1 MDLDRLKHILRT
13 FADSDESIEI
23 RSGTLMV
30 QIGGDVITADIAKTD
45 GTLYVSEQGMRYTA
59 EQWVMRRIAQVDLL
73 AERILANIPQTQTFV
88 TPRGQMLFSLEQSP
102 KDELIPSQNAVISLQ
117 KILNQRPAGTCSV
130 VYLTSDAG
138 EGKTTVI
145 QHLARRQA
153 EAFKRKESDW
163 LLVPI
168 SLGGRPFM
176 RFEDVV
182 VAALMNQLRFQRL
195 YFDRLWN
202 WCVWVC

>member
-1 MDLDRLKHILRT
+1 MDIDKLKSVLKT
-13 FADSDESIEI
+13 FTASEDQIETKG
-23 RSGTLMV
+23 GTLMV
-30 QIGGDVITADIAKTD
+30 QLGADLITADISKTG
-45 GTLYVSEQGMRYTA
+45 GTLYVTEQGVRYTA
-59 EQWVMRRIAQVDLL
+59 EQWILRRVAQVDLL
-73 AERILANIPQTQTFV
+73 ADRILANIPKTPTFV

-102 KDELIPSQNAVISLQ
+102 TEELIPAKNAVAGLRT
-117 KILNQRPAGTCSV
+117 ILDQRPAGTCSV

-145 QHLARRQA
+145 QYLARQQA

-168 SLGGRPFM
+168 SLGGRPFL

-182 VAALMNQLRFQRL
+182 VAALMNQLRFQRCTSTL
-195 YFDRLWN
+195 LWN
-202 WCVWVC
+202 